1 MRKILCVMTGI
12 AALAMTANAHDVRF
26 FASTSATDG
35 TMPDALPQVEPGDPI
50 YLWASTFAP
59 GTATKWLGFD
69 LVLENATGEI
79 AQNIFPGFGRW
90 EAASDFQLD
99 PAGAVV
105 GVTSAGLG
113 GGAEGGGQLY
123 DPASGN
129 YVFAILTAGDEVG
142 PVNLSVLAA
151 VAQGSVEG
159 DDAAAVGMG
168 DLVGNDQFNAD
179 SPLTGQ
185 IAAVIPEPASLMLLG
200 LAGLAIRRR

>member
-1 MRKILCVMTGI
+1 MTGL

-26 FASTSATDG
+26 FASTSDTDG
-35 TMPDALPQVEPGDPI
+35 AMPDALPVVEPGDPI

-129 YVFAILTAGDEVG
+129 YVFAILTASDEPVSEPT

-168 DLVGNDQFNAD
+168 DLVSNDQFNAD

-185 IAAVIPEPASLMLLG
+185 IATIIPEPASLMLLG